1 MSEENNPDT
10 DTNNT
15 DSPAPDA
22 INAQEVEQIL
32 PGEGGNDGGSSGEP
46 EHVSPADMAKPSRDN
61 LKWYVIHAF
70 SGMENKVMRSI
81 EERVERDAM
90 QHYFGR
96 ILVPTEEVVE
106 VKNGRKKTSER
117 KFYPGYVLIEMEMN
131 DDTWHFIKR
140 IDRVTGFLG
149 GDKKSHHPAPVS
161 RREMT
166 RIFERM
172 HEGVEH
178 PRHKVEFTV
187 GEMVRIKEG
196 PFVNFDGSVEE
207 VNYEKSRL
215 RVTVTIFGRATPVE
229 LEFGQVEK
237 I

>member
-1 MSEENNPDT
+1 MSEENNLGSGAEKATPEAKDLPVSE
-10 DTNNT
+10 
-15 DSPAPDA
+15 DS
-22 INAQEVEQIL
+22 L
-32 PGEGGNDGGSSGEP
+32 PGVESGLPSDVEASD
-46 EHVSPADMAKPSRDN
+46 EEMHVSPAEMAKPSREN

-106 VKNGRKKTSER
+106 IKNGRKKTSER

-140 IDRVTGFLG
+140 IDKVTGFLG

-166 RIFERM
+166 KIFERM
-172 HEGVEH
+172 HDGVEH
-178 PRHKVEFTV
+178 PRHKVEFIV
-187 GEMVRIKEG
+187 GEVVRIKEG

-229 LEFGQVEK
+229 LEFDQVEK
-237 I
+237 N